1 MQVRRDWQE
10 VFKVMQSRDL
20 QPRLPYPAKLLFR
33 IKRQI
38 KGFPD
43 KEKRKEFIITK
54 PVLYE
59 MLKRLI

>member
-1 MQVRRDWQE
+1 
-10 VFKVMQSRDL
+10 MQSRDL

-43 KEKRKEFIITK
+43 KEKLKEFIITK